1 MNTNIFRRSVQFYRT
16 IMIRLLIIA
25 SLILACLNMEA
36 QGLRVAFIGDP
47 QVDDITELE
56 YARRSIYAE
65 LKQRKDLDLIII
77 LGDLVNDKTALIAP
91 SKESLDSLS
100 CPWFAVPGNH
110 DFDVYRGEDKVR
122 DLATWTDIIGYR
134 DTSFVQS
141 GVRFILMNNVLY
153 SKDKGYSGRFDKEAM
168 NYIDSLAR
176 ISHNDMSV
184 VLATHIPV
192 SAMDQ
197 KDSIVNIFR
206 DHKKVIYVSGHTHTI
221 ARQDMTEDGSQQELV
236 AGATCGTWW
245 RGIKDEYGI
254 PYALQNCGSP
264 RGYFIADFSRNDCR
278 LDYKTVQRSDKAS
291 AHFVTNDE
299 KAVNT
304 LYINVFGGHRSGNV
318 VLPKLGKAPVARV
331 YEPAPEVLRIISG
344 NRSLSSEHKRK
355 RRDEIIPLRRMKS
368 PHLWAVDLPAGH
380 KVPEKILIKYS
391 DCDMKFKSRIQV
403 VEFK

>member
-1 MNTNIFRRSVQFYRT
+1 MKH
-16 IMIRLLIIA
+16 
-25 SLILACLNMEA
+25 SLYILFFLFLTSGMDAR
-36 QGLRVAFIGDP
+36 GLRVAFVGDP
-47 QVDDITELE
+47 QVDDMVELG
-56 YARRSIYAE
+56 YASKSIYKE
-65 LKQRKDLDLIII
+65 LRQRKDLDLVII
-77 LGDLVNDKTALIAP
+77 LGDLVNDNPHLIGP
-91 SKESLDSLS
+91 SVESLDSLP

-110 DFDVYRGEDKVR
+110 DFDVYGGEEKIR
-122 DLATWTDIIGYR
+122 DLSTWSEIIGYR

-176 ISHNDMSV
+176 ISHNDMPV

-221 ARQDMTEDGSQQELV
+221 ARQDMTEDCSQQELV

-299 KAVNT
+299 KDVKT

-318 VLPKLGKAPVARV
+318 VLPKLGKAPVTRV